1 MLSNMRKLS
10 AGTITDLE
18 LMQQANQALL
28 LGLPV
33 DRFGDMLQIARSSAK
48 ATGQSMEFMLQSIV
62 TGLGRGSKLML
73 DNLGIMI
80 DTNKAY
86 EKYART
92 LGKTAEA
99 LTDAE
104 KKQAFINEA
113 LAIGKKNAEAAGGS
127 VESSTDKW
135 EQLKTSL
142 QNIAIELGQ
151 KVLPFFDSVV
161 TSLRDVAKWTE
172 DLIKGDDQLTIA
184 KKNLTAAWTEQAKAQ
199 MKLDELQKQGA
210 DEKMI
215 KWAQEWVTAS
225 QAKVTQMKAEHDALR
240 QKYQNEKTLRDQELA
255 EKKALLDAEAQAKA
269 EQQTIDAERDA
280 IKKEM
285 DLENQKLFNEAM
297 KNEENMAQMEL
308 KNQAIMNATS
318 REQALAAIKDK
329 EKFKNKLVEEEK
341 RKQAQ
346 KTFDFEKF
354 LNSQKVKD
362 FQMVMGQISAL
373 QESKNK
379 ELVAIG
385 KAAAIANIGISTAE
399 GVMKSY
405 ALGGPIFGSIL
416 AGLVIAAGAVQSAK
430 VAGVALAD
438 GGVVSATQG
447 GVPAIIGEGGRD
459 EAVVPLEDDDRIGG
473 LGSTINIT
481 VNGGLL
487 GDENS
492 ARELALAIDSE
503 LLKLR
508 RNNESVAFE
517 SGVV

>member
-1 MLSNMRKLS
+1 
-10 AGTITDLE
+10 
-18 LMQQANQALL
+18 
-28 LGLPV
+28 
-33 DRFGDMLQIARSSAK
+33 
-48 ATGQSMEFMLQSIV
+48 
-62 TGLGRGSKLML
+62 
-73 DNLGIMI
+73 
-80 DTNKAY
+80 
-86 EKYART
+86 
-92 LGKTAEA
+92 
-99 LTDAE
+99 
-104 KKQAFINEA
+104 
-113 LAIGKKNAEAAGGS
+113 
-127 VESSTDKW
+127 
-135 EQLKTSL
+135 
-142 QNIAIELGQ
+142 
-151 KVLPFFDSVV
+151 
-161 TSLRDVAKWTE
+161 
-172 DLIKGDDQLTIA
+172 
-184 KKNLTAAWTEQAKAQ
+184 
-199 MKLDELQKQGA
+199 
-210 DEKMI
+210 
-215 KWAQEWVTAS
+215 
-225 QAKVTQMKAEHDALR
+225 
-240 QKYQNEKTLRDQELA
+240 
-255 EKKALLDAEAQAKA
+255 
-269 EQQTIDAERDA
+269 
-280 IKKEM
+280 
-285 DLENQKLFNEAM
+285 
-297 KNEENMAQMEL
+297 
-308 KNQAIMNATS
+308 
-318 REQALAAIKDK
+318 
-329 EKFKNKLVEEEK
+329 
-341 RKQAQ
+341 
-346 KTFDFEKF
+346 
-354 LNSQKVKD
+354 
-362 FQMVMGQISAL
+362 MGQISAL